1 MLGHTRTA
9 AINNIHNISETIE
22 AISTLQQATKTFHYS
37 NIWNCDKWLH
47 RHKFLF
53 RNIEA
58 QEPWRDIKTQ
68 VKDSKTSQSFWCPSL
83 ARQKLQQNTK
93 PPALLTIIKSG
104 NTVYVLIPIYYEGVD
119 CGLESTLHCFTIN
132 FFTCISKYF
141 LSFIIICF
149 IYSFSKLLFLFAFK
163 TPMFSKR
170 FTKNIYYEWSKNKTT
185 V

>member
-1 MLGHTRTA
+1 M
-9 AINNIHNISETIE
+9 
-22 AISTLQQATKTFHYS
+22 
-37 NIWNCDKWLH
+37 
-47 RHKFLF
+47 
-53 RNIEA
+53 
-58 QEPWRDIKTQ
+58 
-68 VKDSKTSQSFWCPSL
+68 KDSKTSQSFWCPSL

-185 V
+185 VSKKEAKLNITLDTTPVRTIKRVNIKHIFRTQNK